1 MSDLSGTGLEE
12 DVEIIKEKAEENGNE
27 SEDFYPKCRGGIGT
41 KCSKIKTGEK
51 DNKYKL
57 LISKMQELRQEVTNV
72 SEPMANDLHEFCSA
86 VISMTENY

>member
-27 SEDFYPKCRGGIGT
+27 SEDFYPKIGT
-41 KCSKIKTGEK
+41 KCGKIKTGEK